1 MLPKQL
7 LLKNCEERDLSAF
20 TVSEWTEP
28 SRSLNRINRDSPSI
42 VDNWVV
48 PGIMARNETF
58 GYVDSA
64 GDIGRRIVLFMFKRK
79 IKKIFE
85 AKNLS
90 IFGMDTVSDKFM
102 FIAPEF
108 KLDQSEFQS
117 MVTGES
123 RSLHGVTF

>member
-1 MLPKQL
+1 
-7 LLKNCEERDLSAF
+7 
-20 TVSEWTEP
+20 
-28 SRSLNRINRDSPSI
+28 
-42 VDNWVV
+42 
-48 PGIMARNETF
+48 
-58 GYVDSA
+58 
-64 GDIGRRIVLFMFKRK
+64 MFKRK